1 MSAKG
6 CLFRLELYKS
16 EHGIILYVTITVTE
30 NLATDHQIMK
40 DEVWYLQLPV
50 QLKLLRMS
58 YHQYHHH
65 LITQTGT

>member
-1 MSAKG
+1 MSAKSS
-6 CLFRLELYKS
+6 LFRLEIYKS

-40 DEVWYLQLPV
+40 DEVWYF